1 MGYKALE
8 DILRKK
14 LLRRRIIL
22 GVLTLVFF
30 ILGVVC
36 SSLRETTREVIV
48 HDYGFFTRDEIVYNN
63 VYVPFI
69 VIGFMGMLAAAVSL
83 LTDFL
88 SCRFETIEVNGYHVT
103 VYRGAIGNYVYVDG
117 GEKDRLETSYRNHI
131 EITLPDGTTVNF
143 SFGRSML
150 EWCHISFS
158 DGRESIDL

>member
-1 MGYKALE
+1 MGYRVLE
-8 DILRKK
+8 ERLRKK
-14 LLRRRIIL
+14 LRLRRVIL
-22 GVLTLVFF
+22 GISAIVLF
-30 ILGVVC
+30 IVGAVC
-36 SSLRETTREVIV
+36 SSLREATREVIV

-69 VIGFMGMLAAAVSL
+69 AIGFLGMLAAAVSL

-117 GEKDRLETSYRNHI
+117 EEKDRLETSYRNHI